1 MAYPKLSEPHLLYTD
16 ASNFAVSAVLVQT
29 DENGIERPVQYI
41 SKMLNSTQRRW
52 SAIEREAFA
61 VVYALQ
67 TLRPYLYGAQF
78 TILTDHKP
86 LKSLFLN
93 EIKNTKIQ
101 RWAML
106 IAEYGMPI
114 EHRSGKNNVRDML
127 SLICYLVCHM
137 MIMLVSPS

>member
-1 MAYPKLSEPHLLYTD
+1 MCTLS
-16 ASNFAVSAVLVQT
+16 
-29 DENGIERPVQYI
+29 
-41 SKMLNSTQRRW
+41 
-52 SAIEREAFA
+52 
-61 VVYALQ
+61 

-114 EHRSGKNNVRDML
+114 EHHSGKNNVRADML
-127 SLICYLVCHM
+127 SRLSHDDHVSQPVMSVDVSAPVGHRVSKLV
-137 MIMLVSPS
+137 MLH